1 MRLRLYFNVDVFVNG
16 KNHKIVNPANASWER
31 ILPPLARG
39 CLLFLMFS
47 SGHSESHMQ
56 MFCPQVLPITVI
68 STATDEEPGAGVQMK
83 CPAPPHTSFY
93 LCVFNLARFSWSC
106 RILPLAHW
114 CETLPSSVL
123 SFFLRSPPVINASLH
138 RNVLSWV
145 VWQGQRQKGNLYL
158 GPITHSIYCWDADR
172 GRT

>member
-1 MRLRLYFNVDVFVNG
+1 MRLCLYFNVDVFVNG

-47 SGHSESHMQ
+47 SGRSESHMQ

-123 SFFLRSPPVINASLH
+123 SFFFPVL
-138 RNVLSWV
+138 
-145 VWQGQRQKGNLYL
+145 Q
-158 GPITHSIYCWDADR
+158 
-172 GRT
+172 